1 MTPTK
6 KPTPRVPPWEQ
17 RGEGEA
23 TSFGTWLRRQ
33 REAREISLRE
43 IAEASKISL
52 RYLEALEDDRF
63 DVLPAPVFAR
73 GFLRE
78 YSKVVG
84 LNPDEVVNNYLAA
97 QKTDDEIEPEAAGE
111 AARARGSQRDWGY
124 GLLLSLAVVLLLGL
138 VALLAFWAERR
149 RANTPPPQTSIA
161 PPAAVVKPVAVPAA
175 PTVPAPEPPLRVTLD
190 FAADCW
196 VEVQSDGKPRSSE
209 LRARGETLEIEAKQ
223 LIVLTLGNPDGV
235 KVEVNGHPLP
245 LQATAGKVLH
255 DLRIDLE
262 TAKGL
267 GG

>member
-1 MTPTK
+1 MTPSK
-6 KPTPRVPPWEQ
+6 RQPPRVPPWEHK
-17 RGEGEA
+17 GDGEA
-23 TSFGTWLRRQ
+23 ASFGTWLRRQ
-33 REAREISLRE
+33 REAREVSLRE

-84 LNPDEVVNNYLAA
+84 LNPDEVVNTYLAA
-97 QKTDDEIEPEAAGE
+97 QKSDADEDEISAEIPVRG
-111 AARARGSQRDWGY
+111 ARPQRDWGY

-149 RANTPPPQTSIA
+149 RENAPPPQTSIA
-161 PPAAVVKPVAVPAA
+161 PPPPVAAPVAAPAA
-175 PTVPAPEPPLRVTLD
+175 APPPIAEAPLRVSLD
-190 FAADCW
+190 FTADCW
-196 VEVQSDGKPRSSE
+196 IEVTSDGKARSSE
-209 LRARGETLEIEAKQ
+209 LRARGETFEVEAKEYV
-223 LIVLTLGNPDGV
+223 VLTLGNPEGV
-235 KVEVNGHPLP
+235 RVEVNGHPYA
-245 LQATAGKVLH
+245 LQFTAGKVLH
-255 DLRIDLE
+255 DVRIDLE